1 MLSLGVTGGIG
12 SGKSYVSR
20 IFAALDIPVYEADS
34 QTKLL
39 YKRDDNLRQSLI
51 TLLGDDIYNNGV
63 LQREVM
69 AAKIF
74 ANQTLLAQVNQLV
87 HPAVM
92 FDFLTWSAQ
101 QKAPYVILESAIL
114 LETPFAATV
123 DRMLTV
129 SAPVSLRLERLCH
142 RDQVCAEDVQR
153 RIEKQWSDSMRE
165 SKSDFVIYS
174 DGKAPLLPQVLAV
187 HQVML
192 AIVKD

>member
-20 IFAALDIPVYEADS
+20 LFAALNIPVYEADS
-34 QTKLL
+34 QTKQL
-39 YKRDDNLRQSLI
+39 YGRNENLRLALI
-51 TLLGDDIYNNGV
+51 ALLGDDIYNNGV

-74 ANQTLLAQVNQLV
+74 ANQTLLAQVNRLV

-92 FDFLTWSAQ
+92 FDFSTWSAQ
-101 QKAPYVILESAIL
+101 QHTPYVILESAIL

-123 DRMLTV
+123 DRMITV

-142 RDQVCAEDVQR
+142 RDNVSAKDVR
-153 RIEKQWSDSMRE
+153 LRMEKQWSDSMRE

-174 DGKAPLLPQVLAV
+174 DGKAPLLPQVLAI
-187 HQVML
+187 HQAML
-192 AIVKD
+192 ALVDT